1 MTQSRDNES
10 GSQSNEDVQKLSELF
25 PDASFFACSDIECVG
40 FTDQATECR
49 PGDVFIARCD
59 DNDDGHEHIPIAVAQ
74 GAVGVVAERMV
85 PTHGVPLCVVP

>member
-25 PDASFFACSDIECVG
+25 TDASFFACSDIECVG

-49 PGDVFIARCD
+49 PGDVFVARCD
-59 DNDDGHEHIPIAVAQ
+59 DNDDGHEYIAKAVAQ
-74 GAVGVVAERMV
+74 
-85 PTHGVPLCVVP
+85 